1 MFFDI
6 ALHKT
11 KKPKIAAQDFFAL
24 FALFDVV
31 GVGIVVVVGFGIVY
45 CRPFFNSCILH
56 TYACSYTIFTKT
68 KNKNSHKEGFRTKSN
83 GRTHT
88 HKLMKLFA
96 ICFLLHFPFVVLRLV
111 STTTTSAMHLYVF
124 AMVIATSICSAA
136 ARLCVYVIIPQYIRI
151 QLIRLCCALFG
162 MHRRANKT
170 ETKKSSNENKQ
181 R

>member
-68 KNKNSHKEGFRTKSN
+68 KTATKRDLERN
-83 GRTHT
+83 RMDELTHT
-88 HKLMKLFA
+88 
-96 ICFLLHFPFVVLRLV
+96 
-111 STTTTSAMHLYVF
+111 
-124 AMVIATSICSAA
+124 
-136 ARLCVYVIIPQYIRI
+136 
-151 QLIRLCCALFG
+151 
-162 MHRRANKT
+162 N
-170 ETKKSSNENKQ
+170 
-181 R
+181 